1 MKRRILLAALP
12 LATLGHAKAHG
23 QQTLQAEQG
32 WSRPALARIGTAVAY
47 LTLRNEGSTPVR
59 VVAAST
65 PIAQGVEIHE
75 SSVENNVAR
84 MQPRPDGVVVPPG
97 GTVRFEP
104 GGLHLMLMKPH
115 ADLKAGQ
122 SFTLTLR
129 SDNGEVL
136 TVPVTVA
143 MRQPPAETGRGNNAG
158 LKPDDVHD
166 C

>member
-12 LATLGHAKAHG
+12 LVTLTRAKAQD
-23 QQTLQAEQG
+23 QQTLNAEQA

-47 LTLRNEGSTPVR
+47 LTLRNEGSAPVR
-59 VVAAST
+59 VVGAST
-65 PIAQGVEIHE
+65 PVAESVEIHE

-84 MQPRPDGVVVPPG
+84 MQPRPEGVVVPPG

-129 SDNGEVL
+129 FDDGEVL
-136 TVPVTVA
+136 AVPITVA
-143 MRQPPAETGRGNNAG
+143 MREPAAG
-158 LKPDDVHD
+158 HAGMNH
-166 C
+166 

>member
-12 LATLGHAKAHG
+12 LVTLNRAKAQD
-23 QQTLQAEQG
+23 QQTLKAGQA

-47 LTLRNEGSTPVR
+47 LTLRNEGSAPVR
-59 VVAAST
+59 VVGAST
-65 PIAQGVEIHE
+65 PVAESVEIHE

-84 MQPRPDGVVVPPG
+84 MQPRPEGVVVPPG

-115 ADLKAGQ
+115 DDLKAGQ

-129 SDNGEVL
+129 FDNGEVL
-136 TVPVTVA
+136 AVPIVVA
-143 MRQPPAETGRGNNAG
+143 MRAPAAA
-158 LKPDDVHD
+158 HD
-166 C
+166 GMHHSG